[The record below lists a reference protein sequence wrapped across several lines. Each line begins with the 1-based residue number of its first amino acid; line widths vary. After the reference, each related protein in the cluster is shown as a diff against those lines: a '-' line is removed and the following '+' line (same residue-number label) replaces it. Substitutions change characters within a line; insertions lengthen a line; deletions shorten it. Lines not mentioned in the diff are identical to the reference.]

1 MGTQQLIEYFHLNII
16 ATLIQN
22 VIGLLSV
29 ADNNCFGSICLP
41 MNTINSILNLKF
53 ILKHV

>member
-29 ADNNCFGSICLP
+29 ADNNCFWVDLS
-41 MNTINSILNLKF
+41 TDAYY
-53 ILKHV
+53 